1 MVDGRPRGVWL
12 RLLTNGGRVERAGM
26 DDVMEGDRLDSVTLK
41 ITDYAGDG
49 YGIALHV
56 TAMGLGHVDLS

>member
-1 MVDGRPRGVWL
+1 
-12 RLLTNGGRVERAGM
+12 M